1 MIKQQEEITTR
12 VEFLYLDEEDMI
24 EAGVLEAG
32 RCVDVMEEVV
42 MLLSEEDY
50 LMGGKSHNEHGIQLM
65 FPKKSPIEGFPLEDA
80 RDRRFMAMPAYL
92 GGRFNLVGEKWYGS
106 NGRNTQKGL
115 PRSILMAT
123 LNDVE
128 TGQPL
133 AYMSANLLSAMRT
146 GAMPGL
152 AAKYLANK
160 DTKVLTLLGTGV
172 VNKACLMAYMA
183 KLNNIKTI
191 KLKGRST
198 TSDTVKSMC
207 EFIKEKYPEVMEVVI
222 CETLEE
228 AIRDADII
236 SEAVS
241 VSNKQWPN
249 IQPEWVKPGCLIIS
263 SGTMDMDLSFIRDH
277 VTKVVDNIHMYEDY
291 IEIYQE
297 YDKEGNRIS
306 TGTPG
311 IFFAHMVNDGEID
324 QSSVQ
329 SLGDIARKLSPGR
342 TNKDEIILVSVGGM
356 PILDVG
362 WGYECYLNA
371 KKSNIGTKLRVW
383 DKPYLY

>member
-1 MIKQQEEITTR
+1 MMKLEDNTR
-12 VEFLYLDEEDMI
+12 TKLEFLYLDEEDMI
-24 EAGVLEAG
+24 EAGVLDAG
-32 RCVDVMEEVV
+32 RCVDVMEEIVT
-42 MLLSEEDY
+42 LLSEEDY

-65 FPKKSPIEGFPLEDA
+65 FPKKSSIEGFPLEDS

-152 AAKYLANK
+152 AAKYLANQ
-160 DTKVLTLLGTGV
+160 DAEVLTLLGTGV
-172 VNKACLMAYMA
+172 VNKTCLMAYMS
-183 KLNNIKTI
+183 KLKQVTTI
-191 KLKGRST
+191 KLKGSST
-198 TSDTVKSMC
+198 TSETVKNMSK
-207 EFIKEKYPEVMEVVI
+207 FIEKEYPQIKNIVV

-228 AIRDADII
+228 AIREADII

-241 VSNKQWPN
+241 VQNKEWPN
-249 IQPEWVKPGCLIIS
+249 IQPEWIKPGCLIIS
-263 SGTMDMDLSFIRDH
+263 SGTMDLDLSFIRDH

-291 IEIYQE
+291 IDIYQE
-297 YDKEGNRIS
+297 YDKDGNRLS

-311 IFFAHMVNDGEID
+311 IFFANMTQDGEIEK
-324 QSSVQ
+324 SEVQ
-329 SLGDIARKLSPGR
+329 SLGDIARKISPGR
-342 TNKDEIILVSVGGM
+342 SNQEEIILVSVGGM

-371 KKSNIGTKLRVW
+371 QKANIGTKLKVW
-383 DKPYLY
+383 DKPYLH